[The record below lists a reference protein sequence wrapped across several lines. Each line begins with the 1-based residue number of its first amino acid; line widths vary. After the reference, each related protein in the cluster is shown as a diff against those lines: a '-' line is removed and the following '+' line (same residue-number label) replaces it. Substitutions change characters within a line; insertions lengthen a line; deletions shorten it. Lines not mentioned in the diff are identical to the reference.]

1 MFILTVSELTAFL
14 TSDIVTDVALDVNEA
29 QQLRLNFNI
38 TFQALQCD
46 FLTVD
51 VWDSLGTKRQNITKN
66 VEKWQIDDQGRKR
79 IFSGRNKEVREVVH
93 QDHDKSLEEM
103 HENGVHAIALD
114 EKSFENFVQENENAF
129 VSFYAPWCIWCQRL
143 HPTWEQFAEKAEEEK
158 MPIGVGQVDCVENSK
173 LCQEQKIAAFPTIR
187 WFQEA
192 KGVLPDYKSDR
203 TVNAFNS
210 FANRKLEATER
221 YKDWQTKSEKSG
233 KKLNRPPPSPS
244 AGRADHPGCMVSGHV
259 NVNRVPGN
267 FHVEARSV
275 NHNLNAA
282 MTNLSHVV
290 NHLSFGEPEL
300 RNTRKT
306 RKILNVIPEEHKNF
320 NPMDASQWV
329 VNKFHSAHHH
339 YLKIVT
345 THFDN
350 KVMKYQFLEQ
360 SQQVKYEEE
369 EVPDARF
376 SYDISPMSVS
386 VKRQGRKSWYEFITS
401 LFAII
406 GGTFTTLGLI
416 DGVLYKAFKSKKL

>member
-1 MFILTVSELTAFL
+1 
-14 TSDIVTDVALDVNEA
+14 
-29 QQLRLNFNI
+29 
-38 TFQALQCD
+38 
-46 FLTVD
+46 
-51 VWDSLGTKRQNITKN
+51 
-66 VEKWQIDDQGRKR
+66 
-79 IFSGRNKEVREVVH
+79 
-93 QDHDKSLEEM
+93 
-103 HENGVHAIALD
+103 
-114 EKSFENFVQENENAF
+114 
-129 VSFYAPWCIWCQRL
+129 
-143 HPTWEQFAEKAEEEK
+143 
-158 MPIGVGQVDCVENSK
+158 
-173 LCQEQKIAAFPTIR
+173 
-187 WFQEA
+187 
-192 KGVLPDYKSDR
+192 
-203 TVNAFNS
+203 
-210 FANRKLEATER
+210 
-221 YKDWQTKSEKSG
+221 
-233 KKLNRPPPSPS
+233 
-244 AGRADHPGCMVSGHV
+244 MVSGHV